1 MTTQGPI
8 RRRERYGK
16 PAGINPEGEK
26 WYQQTGLGM
35 GQTLNVAAE
44 KKGYTLADR
53 GTYLALKKNLNLDIL
68 VEGDAILLNIYHVIE
83 VNPAKWPKVN
93 AAGGKAFADFMV
105 SKETQDII
113 KTFGIDK
120 FGSPLFFP
128 DAGKKEEEL
137 GNDNLPSSWSMWI
150 KVMEFVRI
158 TLILH
163 LEEFDFVL
171 EKMDLIFEGI
181 KKAFCLLITFDPE
194 VMGITL
200 LSLEVSGIA
209 TLISLLIGISTG
221 VTVALSRFIGKRIVV
236 SLINTGMG
244 LPPVVVG
251 LFVTI
256 FLWRNGPLGFFEIL
270 YTPTAMIIAQ
280 TVIAT
285 PIVMGIT
292 LAAIQQLPQKLRLQ
306 ILALG
311 ATRLQMV
318 WILIKEARL
327 PLLAA
332 VMAGFGGVI
341 SEVGASI
348 MVGGNIKGYS
358 RVLTT
363 ATVMETSRGNF
374 DIAIALGIILLLL
387 AYFINLS
394 PHPDSTER
402 KAEIAHCKSH
412 IENKNIISYE

>member
-1 MTTQGPI
+1 
-8 RRRERYGK
+8 
-16 PAGINPEGEK
+16 
-26 WYQQTGLGM
+26 
-35 GQTLNVAAE
+35 
-44 KKGYTLADR
+44 
-53 GTYLALKKNLNLDIL
+53 
-68 VEGDAILLNIYHVIE
+68 
-83 VNPAKWPKVN
+83 
-93 AAGGKAFADFMV
+93 
-105 SKETQDII
+105 
-113 KTFGIDK
+113 
-120 FGSPLFFP
+120 
-128 DAGKKEEEL
+128 
-137 GNDNLPSSWSMWI
+137 
-150 KVMEFVRI
+150 
-158 TLILH
+158 
-163 LEEFDFVL
+163 
-171 EKMDLIFEGI
+171 MDLIFEGI
-181 KKAFCLLITFDPE
+181 KKAFWLLVTFDPE

-209 TLISLLIGISTG
+209 TLISLLIGISVG
-221 VTVALSRFIGKRIVV
+221 VTVALSRFFGKRVVV

-251 LFVTI
+251 LFVSI
-256 FLWRNGPLGFFEIL
+256 FLWRNGPLGFIEIL

-292 LAAIQQLPQKLRLQ
+292 LAAIQQLPQKLQLQ

-318 WILIKEARL
+318 WILIKEAKL

-387 AYFINLS
+387 AYFVNLIL
-394 PHPDSTER
+394 TQIQQRER
-402 KAEIAHCKSH
+402 PR
-412 IENKNIISYE
+412 